1 MQVLKTLMVMALGLG
16 SVWVARQIA
25 PGADTGL
32 LAGVAFAQ
40 APSANEASQPAQDPA
55 IKDAAIEEQLAR
67 INAALASDGELKE
80 FKPTEPLPADD
91 AIEMSSEL

>member
-16 SVWVARQIA
+16 SVWVARQVA
-25 PGADTGL
+25 PGADAGL
-32 LAGVAFAQ
+32 LTGVAYAQ
-40 APSANEASQPAQDPA
+40 AANDNEASQPAQDPA
-55 IKDAAIEEQLAR
+55 IKDSAIEEQLER
-67 INAALASDGELKE
+67 INAALASDGQLKE